1 MSPGCFRSKTAG
13 DAPSFGDLDKIEM
26 FSEGLTAPL
35 FQGALESFGE
45 AKLR

>member
-1 MSPGCFRSKTAG
+1 MFQEQDGRRRPALR
-13 DAPSFGDLDKIEM
+13 DLDKIEM

-35 FQGALESFGE
+35 HQGALKYFGE